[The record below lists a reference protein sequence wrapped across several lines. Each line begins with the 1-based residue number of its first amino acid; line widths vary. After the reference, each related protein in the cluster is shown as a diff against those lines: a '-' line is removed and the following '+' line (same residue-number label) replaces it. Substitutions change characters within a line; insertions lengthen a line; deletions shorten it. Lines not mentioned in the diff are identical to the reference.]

1 MEPLFEQLERFSASH
16 LCIFDFKS
24 IDYPSN
30 IQQHLIT
37 AYFEFTT
44 LLKTTSHPEIVRL
57 LHSSTDKQHEV
68 FLPGLLY
75 SLLLDFRA
83 NHHVFET
90 YMPILRSESWLGFD
104 RLLQQLIRESLGFI
118 KWQYRHALVLI
129 LGRLNYFGQLTPDLL
144 ALAIKTA
151 DAFDFSEPSLNYNHS
166 LLEFLQSILAQGAEG
181 DQLKAVLCD
190 RLFYKLMRM
199 LTLLNMVD
207 EENVREYRSRCVA
220 IAYRL
225 LAFGKERCLA
235 MGWGASGVM
244 RELESDDSMGRL
256 LE

>member
-1 MEPLFEQLERFSASH
+1 M
-16 LCIFDFKS
+16 
-24 IDYPSN
+24 
-30 IQQHLIT
+30 
-37 AYFEFTT
+37 
-44 LLKTTSHPEIVRL
+44 
-57 LHSSTDKQHEV
+57 
-68 FLPGLLY
+68 
-75 SLLLDFRA
+75 
-83 NHHVFET
+83 
-90 YMPILRSESWLGFD
+90 GFD

-118 KWQYRHALVLI
+118 KWHYRHAIVLI

-166 LLEFLQSILAQGAEG
+166 LLEFFQSILAQGSEG
-181 DQLKAVLCD
+181 DQLKGVLCD

-207 EENVREYRSRCVA
+207 EENVREYRRRCVA

-225 LAFGKERCLA
+225 VSFGKERCLA
-235 MGWGASGVM
+235 LGWGAFGVM
-244 RELESDDSMGRL
+244 RELENDESVVRL